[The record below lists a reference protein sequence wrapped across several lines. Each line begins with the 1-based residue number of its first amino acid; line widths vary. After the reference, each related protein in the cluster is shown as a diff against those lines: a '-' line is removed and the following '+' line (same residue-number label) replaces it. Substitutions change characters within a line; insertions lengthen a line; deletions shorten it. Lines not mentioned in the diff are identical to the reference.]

1 MGRVEGPL
9 PCFPQETS
17 ITLRLG
23 SPMLR
28 SPLVRRVSIY
38 LVLSTAAV
46 TVANQLE
53 LDQNAAAPFY
63 IPLFIGIYILSRWI
77 DSRFGQDK
85 AGEAIKPDQS
95 GEPSTNSGGF
105 KP

>member
-1 MGRVEGPL
+1 
-9 PCFPQETS
+9 
-17 ITLRLG
+17 
-23 SPMLR
+23 MLR

-46 TVANQLE
+46 TAVNLLD

-63 IPLFIGIYILSRWI
+63 IPLFIGVYILSRWI
-77 DSRFGQDK
+77 DSRLGQSAA
-85 AGEAIKPDQS
+85 AGTEQKVDSDAATPK
-95 GEPSTNSGGF
+95 TGGF

>member
-1 MGRVEGPL
+1 
-9 PCFPQETS
+9 
-17 ITLRLG
+17 
-23 SPMLR
+23 MLR

-46 TVANQLE
+46 TAVNLLD

-77 DSRFGQDK
+77 DSRLGQNAA
-85 AGEAIKPDQS
+85 AGAESKVDSEAARPK
-95 GEPSTNSGGF
+95 TGGF
-105 KP
+105 KS